1 VEFYALVQALK
12 HWSSYLGYTEFILYS
27 DHKALKHL
35 QSQEKLSS
43 IHAAW
48 AANIQ
53 QFSFAIKH
61 KSGALNKVVD
71 VLSKKAMLLT
81 TIRTKVLRFDLFKE
95 SLSTDPYFGPIVS
108 GVAAGQRDDYIMYD
122 GFPFKGNQL
131 CVLDGSL
138 RLKIIQE
145 LHNEGHVGRDKTLKL
160 VANQFYWPSIHKQ
173 IAKFLE
179 GCRICQVSK
188 GTTTNTGLYMPLPI
202 PDQSWTNVIM
212 DFVLGLPRTQRG
224 NGSILVVVDRFSKMA
239 HFIA

>member
-1 VEFYALVQALK
+1 M
-12 HWSSYLGYTEFILYS
+12 GG
-27 DHKALKHL
+27 
-35 QSQEKLSS
+35 
-43 IHAAW
+43 
-48 AANIQ
+48 NIQ